1 MPNVGGKK
9 YDYDADGIVKA
20 RAAAI
25 QVVQNPDKHSKKEV
39 ADAKAVI
46 AQYAKEQDMKREG
59 NHPSQKEKR
68 KRNVPEAPRPRPK
81 FMYGG
86 MANKKKHSYS
96 NGGSVIDNLTPAQKN
111 MVKKMAA
118 ANKK

>member
-25 QVVQNPDKHSKKEV
+25 QVVQNPEGHSKKEV

-46 AQYAKEQDMKREG
+46 AKYAKEQKAKQKKPMPKAP
-59 NHPSQKEKR
+59 PS
-68 KRNVPEAPRPRPK
+68 RPQ